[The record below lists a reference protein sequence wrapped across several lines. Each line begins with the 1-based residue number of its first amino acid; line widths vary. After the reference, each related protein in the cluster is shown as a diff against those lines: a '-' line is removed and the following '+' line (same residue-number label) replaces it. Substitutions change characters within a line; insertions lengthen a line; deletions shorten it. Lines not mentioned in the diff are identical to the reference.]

1 MTIYVIVAK
10 DPNAADRVQT
20 VHGPDLEKTEIIA
33 VKEVVIKL
41 VNM

>member
-10 DPNAADRVQT
+10 DPNAAERVQT

-33 VKEVVIKL
+33 VIKL
-41 VNM
+41 VNMQT